1 MSGSYDLGV
10 GLIDHIKPT
19 YWRHVVCCHCV
30 YEPKIRIRRSEW
42 SRAAL
47 VQSAERIVRR
57 LNTLFS
63 MNTLLSKPLTS
74 FFRTIL
80 SLGILCAAC
89 TALTAKA
96 GEPSPEDLAELATLK
111 AEVAKIQTAVRA
123 TNDPTEHER
132 LQTELANQI
141 DSSLAKLSLDTRPS
155 MTVMFKVI
163 APAQAAVSKYVTA
176 AQAFFGGDDANWG
189 TLRSQTELAER
200 RARLN
205 RLIANGLAL
214 RTRLDELENDAMKA
228 MRAIGELPPARR
240 MAIMNGLVAGALRPL
255 IDLRPLRRIEGDLLG
270 RYDAGFALL
279 ERNWGQWSA
288 RTGNDA
294 SAIVWNASESEQAIE
309 WKKLNAEIDALVEKQ
324 EKTQEELA
332 LAAVGK

>member
-1 MSGSYDLGV
+1 M
-10 GLIDHIKPT
+10 
-19 YWRHVVCCHCV
+19 
-30 YEPKIRIRRSEW
+30 
-42 SRAAL
+42 
-47 VQSAERIVRR
+47 Q
-57 LNTLFS
+57 
-63 MNTLLSKPLTS
+63 TLLAKRRTS
-74 FFRTIL
+74 FFRTVL
-80 SLGILCAAC
+80 LLVILCASC
-89 TALTAKA
+89 TAFTARA

-111 AEVAKIQTAVRA
+111 TEVAKIQGAVRA

-132 LQTELANQI
+132 LQAQLTNQI
-141 DSSLAKLSLDTRPS
+141 DASLAKLSLDARPS
-155 MTVMFKVI
+155 MTVMFKVM

-176 AQAFFGGDDANWG
+176 AQAFFGGDDANWA

-200 RARLN
+200 RARLTA
-205 RLIANGLAL
+205 LIATGAAL

-270 RYDAGFALL
+270 RYEAGFALL

-288 RTGNDA
+288 RKGDDA
-294 SAIVWNASESEQAIE
+294 SSIVWNASESEQAIE

-324 EKTQEELA
+324 EKIQEELA